1 MKLKSNM
8 LNILG
13 TVSIILGAGLTVLDK
28 ILEDE
33 KMDVKIDEKVQ
44 EHFDQITKEESE

>member
-13 TVSIILGAGLTVLDK
+13 TISIVLGAGLTVLDK
-28 ILEDE
+28 ILEDK
-33 KMDVKIDEKVQ
+33 KMDTKIDEKVQ
-44 EHFDQITKEESE
+44 EHLELTKMEESE